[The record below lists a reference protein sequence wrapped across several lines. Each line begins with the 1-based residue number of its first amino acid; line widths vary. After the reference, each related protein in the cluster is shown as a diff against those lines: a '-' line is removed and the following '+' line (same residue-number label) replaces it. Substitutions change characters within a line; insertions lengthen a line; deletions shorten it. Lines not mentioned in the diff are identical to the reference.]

1 MKTKMNSQT
10 IETETVDGKK
20 MTIVVVRPVADEISK
35 SQLHSA
41 RVVAEAIKSGA
52 IARSKLNIYM
62 REQGLWDDEKQKR
75 VEALNALINDGELA
89 LRKGG
94 IKKSE
99 ARKIALELRAY
110 RMERNLMLFTRTQLD
125 EYTVEGLAENAK
137 FDYLV
142 AACTKNEEGDRVFED
157 LSAYKNKQDE
167 PYAAAAAGALSS
179 IIYGTDP
186 DWEKKLPENQ
196 FLINQKF
203 VDDKL
208 RLINKDGKLVDS
220 EGRLVDDNGRYI
232 NPEGQYV
239 NRDGERVD
247 AEGDVLVET
256 SPFLEDEEEQED
268 TSNEKC

>member
-1 MKTKMNSQT
+1 MKTKMNTQT
-10 IETETVDGKK
+10 IESETLDGKK
-20 MTIVVVRPVADEISK
+20 MTVIVVRPTADEISK

-41 RVVAEAIKSGA
+41 RVVGEAIKSGA
-52 IARSKLNIYM
+52 IARSKLNLYM
-62 REQGLWDDEKQKR
+62 REQGLWDDEKQTR
-75 VEALNALINDGELA
+75 VEALNVLINDGELA

-99 ARKIALELRAY
+99 ARKIALSLRGY
-110 RMERNLMLFTRTQLD
+110 RMERNLLLFARTQLD

-142 AACTKNEEGDRVFED
+142 SACTKTEEGDRVFDD

-167 PYAAAAAGALSS
+167 PYAAAAAAALSS

-203 VDDKL
+203 VDEKL
-208 RLINKDGKLVDS
+208 RLINKDGKLVDA
-220 EGRLVDDNGRYI
+220 EGRLVDENGRYI
-232 NPEGQYV
+232 NENNEYV
-239 NRDGERVD
+239 NRDGQRVD
-247 AEGDVLVET
+247 DEGDVIVET
-256 SPFLEDEEEQED
+256 APFLEDEEEVKTE
-268 TSNEKC
+268 S